1 MYTVTGSVRLSILFA
16 PATRAPMTGDR
27 ISLLGGMSLAMG
39 NRTGSPY
46 TENTM
51 PTSSM
56 SSLIL
61 LKRLRGSWMEAIIT
75 RLSSTSSVAG
85 NHCTRSMTTAEFS
98 PLTLSSTTRSV
109 VLPSFLNARML
120 ARVSNVSTRLWMDK
134 ITAYIK

>member
-1 MYTVTGSVRLSILFA
+1 MNSSCDTSINVKLELTEMLLESVMCTVTGSVRLSILFT

-27 ISLLGGMSLAMG
+27 ISLPGGMPLAMG

-46 TENTM
+46 TENTR

-85 NHCTRSMTTAEFS
+85 AKFKSGMKQIDVDYAAKNCGLIVIIYPHLMT
-98 PLTLSSTTRSV
+98 
-109 VLPSFLNARML
+109 
-120 ARVSNVSTRLWMDK
+120 
-134 ITAYIK
+134 